1 MHPAKRMLLLPALAV
16 ALAAAGCGDSGKNDF
31 IEGYN
36 SATQPLGQ
44 LMTDLGGA
52 GAATGAEGQAEA
64 EQKLVKMADGLDD
77 VEARLRELEP
87 PSDAKDEYDRMLTAL
102 DENIAQVRTMAKAV
116 KSGDLDTLTKATTEF
131 SKKGTELVEAEN
143 ALRSVVN
150 G

>member
-16 ALAAAGCGDSGKNDF
+16 ALAAAGCGDDGKNDF

-36 SATQPLGQ
+36 AATQPLGQ
-44 LMTDLGGA
+44 LMSDLGGA
-52 GAATGAEGQAEA
+52 TTGADGQAEA

-77 VEARLRELEP
+77 VEGRLRELEP
-87 PSDAKDEYDRMLTAL
+87 PSDAKDEYDRMLAAL

-116 KSGDLDTLTKATTEF
+116 KSGDVDKLTKATTEF
-131 SKKGTELVEAEN
+131 SKKGTELVEAET